1 MLESILLA
9 IITAAL
15 NGLFLALAFYIG
27 YTKGTRKAVKI
38 VIEEIEKIKRGK
50 KESQA
55 LITTLLTQAQ
65 TADPPK
71 PKKIILLKEETAT

>member
-1 MLESILLA
+1 MLDSILLA

-38 VIEEIEKIKRGK
+38 VIEEIEKTIREKQ
-50 KESQA
+50 EIQA
-55 LITTLLTQAQ
+55 LITTLLTQR
-65 TADPPK
+65 ADPPEL
-71 PKKIILLKEETAT
+71 KKIILLQDEKSI